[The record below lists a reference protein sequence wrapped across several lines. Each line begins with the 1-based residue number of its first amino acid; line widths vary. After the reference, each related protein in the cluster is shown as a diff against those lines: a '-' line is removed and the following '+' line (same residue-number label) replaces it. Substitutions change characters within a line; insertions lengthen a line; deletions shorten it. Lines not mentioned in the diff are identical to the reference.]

1 VDVIPLFPLNIVLFP
16 NGPLPLRIFETR
28 YVDMVRRCM
37 RENQGFGVVLIRAGQ
52 EAGPAETCN
61 VGTLA
66 KIVDFNQLP
75 DGLLGLSCVGQRRF
89 RIHSRRRQQD
99 GLNVG
104 EVEWLEDE
112 PQVGVP
118 PQHARLATLLENVLP
133 QLGEVYE
140 GIEMHLDDAAW
151 VGHRLSEILPMDL
164 ADKQFCLELD
174 DPLRRLDV
182 LSPLIQIV
190 GADEGVA
197 EEGTEDVESD
207 ESDESDDTAQSKD
220 H

>member
-1 VDVIPLFPLNIVLFP
+1 VNVIPLFPLNIVLFP

-37 RENQGFGVVLIRAGQ
+37 REDQGFGVVLIREGQ
-52 EAGPAETCN
+52 EAGPAETCD

-89 RIHSRRRQQD
+89 RIHSRRRQTD

-104 EVEWLEDE
+104 EVEWLQDE
-112 PQVGVP
+112 PALSVP
-118 PQHARLATLLENVLP
+118 PQHARLAALLENVLP
-133 QLGEVYE
+133 QLGEAYT
-140 GIEMHLDDAAW
+140 GIDMHLDDAAW
-151 VGHRLSEILPMDL
+151 VGHRLAEILPMDL
-164 ADKQFCLELD
+164 ADKQYCLELE

-190 GADEGVA
+190 GAAEVEAELEADE
-197 EEGTEDVESD
+197 EDAA
-207 ESDESDDTAQSKD
+207 ESDDADLPKD

>member
-1 VDVIPLFPLNIVLFP
+1 
-16 NGPLPLRIFETR
+16 
-28 YVDMVRRCM
+28 
-37 RENQGFGVVLIRAGQ
+37 
-52 EAGPAETCN
+52 

-89 RIHSRRRQQD
+89 RIHSRRRQPD

-112 PQVGVP
+112 PSVSVP
-118 PQHARLATLLENVLP
+118 PQHARLAELLENVLP

-164 ADKQFCLELD
+164 ADKQFCLELE

-190 GADEGVA
+190 GSDEVETDEGA
-197 EEGTEDVESD
+197 DDADSD
-207 ESDESDDTAQSKD
+207 EADDTAQSKD